1 MKKTLLLILILMLTF
16 LPACAMSAGNDP
28 GLTLRAVPKF
38 SFSTGDVTRTQLEI
52 KADADL
58 LAIRI
63 GNGTASLPF
72 SISYTSKSPVY
83 GGLRLNSYAS
93 FAAGLAYRHRFT
105 ELFSMRFSAY
115 AALRYFNEINA
126 ATGVVGFSVSP
137 MLSPL
142 GSFAISVP
150 LEVEFNSRQTDLSAG
165 VAFSFFF
172 SGDTI

>member
-1 MKKTLLLILILMLTF
+1 MKKTLLLILMLAF
-16 LPACAMSAGNDP
+16 IPACAMSAGYDP

-38 SFSTGDVTRTQLEI
+38 SFSEGDVARTQLEI
-52 KADADL
+52 KTDIDI
-58 LAIRI
+58 LALRI
-63 GNGTASLPF
+63 GRGTVSLPL

-126 ATGVVGFSVSP
+126 ATGIVGLSASP
-137 MLSPL
+137 MLAPL
-142 GSFAISVP
+142 SSFAVSIP
-150 LEVEFNSRQTDLSAG
+150 LEVEFNAKQTDFSAG

-172 SGDTI
+172 SGGTR